1 MYSVK
6 STVTYISVHG
16 ESSSWSLSEC
26 TCCGQVAIS
35 DVSVVGAS
43 VLRPMCCAGCLVLL
57 QKIVQKSFAS
67 LCAGVCARN
76 LYRVSQSASVG
87 SIHNIY
93 V

>member
-6 STVTYISVHG
+6 STVTYISVRG

-26 TCCGQVAIS
+26 TCCGQVSFS

-57 QKIVQKSFAS
+57 QEIVQKSFAL
-67 LCAGVCARN
+67 LCAGVSARN
-76 LYRVSQSASVG
+76 LYSFSECLCGQ
-87 SIHNIY
+87 HP
-93 V
+93 